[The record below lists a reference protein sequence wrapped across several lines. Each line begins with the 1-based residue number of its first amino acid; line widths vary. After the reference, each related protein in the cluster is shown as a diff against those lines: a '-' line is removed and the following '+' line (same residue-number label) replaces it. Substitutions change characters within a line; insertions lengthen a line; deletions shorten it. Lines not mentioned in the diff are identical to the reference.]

1 MWSCQAAMFIYPLE
15 FLELQHFVQ
24 NEPAKST
31 AVHIMDCTRET
42 IAFPVPVFWIVY
54 DRTNRNILFKIGN

>member
-1 MWSCQAAMFIYPLE
+1 MWPCQAAMFIYRLE

-31 AVHIMDCTRET
+31 AVHIADCTRET

-54 DRTNRNILFKIGN
+54 DKTDF